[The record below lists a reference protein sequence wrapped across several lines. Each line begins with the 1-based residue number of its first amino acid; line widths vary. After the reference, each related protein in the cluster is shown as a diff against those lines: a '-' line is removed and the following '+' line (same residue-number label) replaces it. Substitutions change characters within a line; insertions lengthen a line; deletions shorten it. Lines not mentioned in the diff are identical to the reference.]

1 HSKHSKRAATVYRKL
16 ATSKNIKLSDLK
28 INKIMRQAS
37 PSSYVSKN
45 VCPIILIHGAKDKV
59 VFIDSTDEFYKAM
72 QAADADIT
80 YLRFHD
86 AGHGVMGQKGSKTMP
101 AMHHFFEKH
110 LNTH

>member
-1 HSKHSKRAATVYRKL
+1 
-16 ATSKNIKLSDLK
+16 
-28 INKIMRQAS
+28 MRQAS